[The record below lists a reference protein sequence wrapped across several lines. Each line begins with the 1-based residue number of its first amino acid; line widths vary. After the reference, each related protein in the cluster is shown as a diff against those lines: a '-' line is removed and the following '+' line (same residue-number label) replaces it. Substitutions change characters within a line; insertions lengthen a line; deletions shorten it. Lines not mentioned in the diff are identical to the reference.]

1 MTDRTDVTEALAHKA
16 LGHPMRHRL
25 LFALGRA
32 ESTISQLAASLD
44 TNKGGVAHHL
54 KVLHAAGLVE
64 VARSAQV
71 RGGTEVY
78 YRRVPRRVTVDDPA
92 TTTAVLTNVAAEVA
106 TAAETPVLV
115 LRSVHLTAA
124 QLAAVTEAL
133 DRLAEQTED
142 AGPDNP
148 QYRLLLGLYRP
159 E

>member
-1 MTDRTDVTEALAHKA
+1 LAVTSTAQHKA

-32 ESTISQLAASLD
+32 ESTISQLAVALE

-54 KVLHAAGLVE
+54 KVLREAGLVE
-64 VARSAQV
+64 VVRSARV

-78 YRRVPRRVTVDDPA
+78 YRPVPQRVTVDDPEAKTAALTTVA
-92 TTTAVLTNVAAEVA
+92 TEVA

-115 LRSVHLTAA
+115 LRNVHLSATQVGAIAA
-124 QLAAVTEAL
+124 TLE
-133 DRLAEQTED
+133 RLAEDTDD
-142 AGPDNP
+142 AGRDHP

-159 E
+159 AG